1 VVAERPEPDR
11 QGPVVL
17 SRAIVILGFGAL
29 GLAMLVADMRG
40 HLARS
45 RLVPVAMLLQVV
57 LARRSSRLVILLFWW
72 WIGWHFLVE
81 PP

>member
-1 VVAERPEPDR
+1 
-11 QGPVVL
+11 VL

>member
-1 VVAERPEPDR
+1 
-11 QGPVVL
+11 VL
-17 SRAIVILGFGAL
+17 SRAIVIGGFLAL
-29 GLAMLVADMRG
+29 ALAMVIANVRG
-40 HLARS
+40 RFTGS

-57 LARRSSRLVILLFWW
+57 LARRSTRLVILLFWW